1 MYGEKVEEA
10 EEMRMD
16 LQDIKKMYKDQVCVY
31 NCYSLELED
40 KPNFSFI
47 K

>member
-16 LQDIKKMYKDQVCVY
+16 LQDIKKMYKDQV
-31 NCYSLELED
+31 NIHNFYSLQ
-40 KPNFSFI
+40 
-47 K
+47 